1 MRSEAVRWTG
11 VKKRRTRPDPK
22 RRDAGTTSLLRAI
35 PGYDEIDGDR
45 LRIERIEGDALA
57 VVAETSASL
66 VRFLGARDSVALL
79 AKSGE
84 QLLKEMVPAAL
95 GPGPSELEQ
104 VHVELLQAFVLAAGP
119 GRRVPASPKSMVR
132 LWNLLQRN
140 LAAYMTSTAPAQE
153 AGSDAVLARNIRLR
167 TVYYRNVFNSD
178 DAAEVV
184 PALLSQMDAVSEAE
198 LGYRLSDFARALFSL
213 LDEVR
218 ARFAER
224 LDREEILR
232 QGTDVDEVV
241 QSMLDSSEWA
251 PRMWRKAAAC
261 PLQQKGRG
269 LAGFQMA
276 EMLCAPLFTFRREEL
291 VARFGEKISE
301 ALFSCSLT
309 FGSLTEE
316 DLQRAYLANPIWERP
331 FVALTGDAL
340 FLPLPVLIVSF
351 PFAIVERLQGANQ
364 KLRAAY
370 ARARTLY
377 LEEDVERIIRRS
389 LPSATVY
396 RSVTWTDPDT
406 KVLYEHDVVVVLGM
420 RVLIFEAKS
429 GKLAAAGRRGGL
441 ASLKTDFARLFVE
454 PGVQASRLEALLASR
469 RDDVNLTGN
478 KGETVLLDP
487 SGPSVVHKFG
497 VCIEHF
503 ASVTSSRRLFRE
515 MGLLRS
521 DQDWA
526 PVLSLAELRMLS
538 ERLDTEISFLHYL
551 TRRATADDV
560 LDFVAD
566 EQDLLSLY
574 LTNGFAVDTRG
585 LEGRQVLFLHA
596 DAAVRGRASP
606 RVDRREFATPGIDLP
621 PMWSLVAREIYASD
635 NRHRF
640 DILISIL
647 NQLPGSLHAIA
658 QRARRWRSGTGATNG
673 DTAVCRMEIADRVF
687 VVGVHMTKVPP
698 LDERSWADTARI
710 IGYDLARQFGAT
722 DCVVILKVRR
732 SSFLTFDGISFFRFP
747 HGASR
752 G

>member
-1 MRSEAVRWTG
+1 MR
-11 VKKRRTRPDPK
+11 KRLTRRGAKPL
-22 RRDAGTTSLLRAI
+22 DAGTPSTLSAIPEYDEVDGDHLRLERIDGDASAVAAETRASLLR
-35 PGYDEIDGDR
+35 
-45 LRIERIEGDALA
+45 
-57 VVAETSASL
+57 
-66 VRFLGARDSVALL
+66 FLGSRDPVALL

-84 QLLKEMVPAAL
+84 QLLKEMVPAAP
-95 GPGPSELEQ
+95 GPGLSGLEQ
-104 VHVELLQAFVLAAGP
+104 VHVELLQAFALAVGP
-119 GRRVPASPKSMVR
+119 GRRVPAAPNSMLR
-132 LWNLLQRN
+132 LWKLLERN
-140 LAAYMTSTAPAQE
+140 LAAYLTVTAPGE
-153 AGSDAVLARNIRLR
+153 DAGADAVLSRNVRLR
-167 TVYYRNVFNSD
+167 TVYYRNVFSSD
-178 DAAEVV
+178 DAADVV
-184 PALLSQMDAVSEAE
+184 PALLSQMDVVSEAE
-198 LGYRLSDFARALFSL
+198 LGYRLSDFARALFIL
-213 LDEVR
+213 WDEVYS
-218 ARFAER
+218 RFAER
-224 LDREEILR
+224 LAREEILR
-232 QGTDVDEVV
+232 KGTDVDDVV
-241 QSMLDSSEWA
+241 QGMLVGSEWA
-251 PRMWRKAAAC
+251 RRMWRKAAAR
-261 PLQQKGRG
+261 PLQQKDRE

-276 EMLCAPLFTFRREEL
+276 EMLCSPLFTFHREEL
-291 VARFGEKISE
+291 AVRFSPKITE

-316 DLQRAYLANPIWERP
+316 DLKRVYLANPIWERP
-331 FVALTGDAL
+331 FVALNGDTL

-351 PFAIVERLQGANQ
+351 PFAIVERLQGSNE
-364 KLRAAY
+364 KLKVAY

-389 LPSATVY
+389 LPSAAVY

-406 KVLYEHDVVVVLGM
+406 KVLYEHDVVAVLGM

-469 RDDVNLTGN
+469 RYDVILTDN
-478 KGETVLLDP
+478 KGEAVRLDP

-497 VCIEHF
+497 VCLEHF

-574 LTNGFAVDTRG
+574 LTNGFAVDTRA
-585 LEGRQVLFLHA
+585 LEGRQVFFLQA

-621 PMWSLVAREIYASD
+621 PMWNLVAKEIYASD
-635 NRHRF
+635 VRHRF
-640 DILISIL
+640 DILVTIL
-647 NQLPGSLHAIA
+647 NQLPGSLRAIA
-658 QRARRWRSGTGATNG
+658 QRAQRWRSGAGGTNG
-673 DTAVCRMEIADRVF
+673 DTAVCRMEVADRVF
-687 VVGVHMTKVPP
+687 VVGVHMTREPP
-698 LDERSWADTARI
+698 LDARSWADRARI
-710 IGYDLARQFGAT
+710 IGYDLAKRLGAT
-722 DCVVILKVRR
+722 DCVIILKVRR
-732 SSFLTFDGISFFRFP
+732 SRFLAFDGISFFRFP
-747 HGASR
+747 QNASCE
-752 G
+752 

>member
-1 MRSEAVRWTG
+1 MR
-11 VKKRRTRPDPK
+11 RRPTRRGPK
-22 RRDAGTTSLLRAI
+22 PLGDGTLSTLGAI
-35 PGYDEIDGDR
+35 PGYGEVEGDH
-45 LRIERIEGDALA
+45 LRIERIDGDALA
-57 VVAETSASL
+57 VAAQTSASL
-66 VRFLGARDSVALL
+66 FRFLASRDSVALL

-84 QLLKEMVPAAL
+84 QLLKEMVLAAPS
-95 GPGPSELEQ
+95 PGLSGLEQ
-104 VHVELLQAFVLAAGP
+104 VHVELLQAFALAVGP
-119 GRRVPASPKSMVR
+119 GRRVPAAPNSMVR
-132 LWNLLQRN
+132 LWKLLERN
-140 LAAYMTSTAPAQE
+140 LAAYLTVTAPGQD
-153 AGSDAVLARNIRLR
+153 AGADAMLSRNIRLR
-167 TVYYRNVFNSD
+167 TVYYRNVFSSD
-178 DAAEVV
+178 DAADVV

-213 LDEVR
+213 WDEVCS
-218 ARFAER
+218 RFAER
-224 LDREEILR
+224 LDREQILR
-232 QGTDVDEVV
+232 QGIDVDEVV
-241 QSMLDSSEWA
+241 QGMLDGSEWA
-251 PRMWRKAAAC
+251 RRMWRKAAAC

-269 LAGFQMA
+269 WAGFQMA
-276 EMLCAPLFTFRREEL
+276 EMLCVPLFMFHREAL

-301 ALFSCSLT
+301 ALYSCSLT

-316 DLQRAYLANPIWERP
+316 DLQRVYLANPIWERP
-331 FVALTGDAL
+331 FVALTGDTL

-351 PFAIVERLQGANQ
+351 PFAIVERLLGANQ

-370 ARARTLY
+370 ARARTLF

-389 LPSATVY
+389 LPSAAVY

-406 KVLYEHDVVVVLGM
+406 KVLYEHDVVAVLGM

-469 RDDVNLTGN
+469 RYDVILTDN
-478 KGETVLLDP
+478 KGEAVRLDP

-497 VCIEHF
+497 VCLEHF

-585 LEGRQVLFLHA
+585 LEGRQVFFLQA

-621 PMWSLVAREIYASD
+621 PMWNLVAKEIYASD
-635 NRHRF
+635 DRHRF
-640 DILISIL
+640 DILVTIL
-647 NQLPGSLHAIA
+647 NQLPGSLRAIA
-658 QRARRWRSGTGATNG
+658 QRAQRWRSGAGGTNG
-673 DTAVCRMEIADRVF
+673 DTAVCRMEVADRVF
-687 VVGVHMTKVPP
+687 VVGVHMTKEPP
-698 LDERSWADTARI
+698 LDRRSWADRARMI
-710 IGYDLARQFGAT
+710 SYDLAKRFGAT
-722 DCVVILKVRR
+722 DCVIILKVRR
-732 SSFLTFDGISFFRFP
+732 SRFLTFDGIGFFRFP
-747 HGASR
+747 QNAYR
-752 G
+752 A